1 MLMLYV
7 DGYALKRLL
16 WLMMRFSWDTR
27 DAAKPAAQLQAH
39 DREILAVA
47 FAPNVDFP
55 HLILTGSADKVCTEL
70 AINHIAVAE
79 QCYRPSNYATGVSL
93 TSPFTSS
100 KRTQT
105 RSSTSHGH
113 HTTRPCLPPRQV
125 IVGSTSGISHR
136 LASSKLR
143 MTKRMA
149 LLNSSSCTEVSS
161 TQFLRK
167 HCLRIWYRSYCPPD
181 RLLLGTW

>member
-7 DGYALKRLL
+7 GGYVQQCLTL
-16 WLMMRFSWDTR
+16 LMMRFSWDTR

-47 FAPNVDFP
+47 FTPNVDFP

-70 AINHIAVAE
+70 AIYHIIGTK
-79 QCYRPSNYATGVSL
+79 QCYRPFNYATGVSW
-93 TSPFTSS
+93 TSLFTSS
-100 KRTQT
+100 RRTQT
-105 RSSTSHGH
+105 RSFTSHGH
-113 HTTRPCLPPRQV
+113 HTTRPYSPPRRV

-149 LLNSSSCTEVSS
+149 RLNSSSYTEVSPA
-161 TQFLRK
+161 QFLLK
-167 HCLRIWYRSYCPPD
+167 T
-181 RLLLGTW
+181 LLEEIV